1 MIKRLLSRAVP
12 EHEWPVWVLPL
23 AILASFL
30 LSGLI
35 FYATYFGPGIK
46 DLQGISYRPT
56 DDAAR
61 VKVEV
66 GGTLFAV
73 PAHFT
78 RNGQTRRGIELT
90 HAELHALLPD
100 FLPWQKDLAEE
111 FLRTDGQA
119 PLITITLRGMA
130 RAMPEAQI
138 FTALYK
144 PYLNGPG
151 RVRDDGL
158 QAFSFRS
165 DSPYGQ
171 KQIFR
176 ALSTGAQEN
185 RDKAPIFIC
194 DLPEAPNPT
203 CESRFDIG
211 NTAQAS
217 YRFKRVHLSNW
228 AETDQRIKDLIR
240 NFRAAARRVN

>member
-12 EHEWPVWVLPL
+12 EHEWPVWLLPL
-23 AILASFL
+23 SILAAFV

-35 FYATYFGPGIK
+35 FYATYFGPGLQDI
-46 DLQGISYRPT
+46 QGISYRPT

-78 RNGQTRRGIELT
+78 RNGQTRRGVELT

-100 FLPWQKDLAEE
+100 FLPWQRDLAEQ
-111 FLRTDGQA
+111 FLRTDGQSQ
-119 PLITITLRGMA
+119 LITITLRGIS
-130 RAMPEAQI
+130 RAMPETQI
-138 FTALYK
+138 FQALYK
-144 PYLNGPG
+144 PYLSGPG

-158 QAFSFRS
+158 QAFSFRT
-165 DSPYGQ
+165 DSPYRQ

-176 ALSTGAQEN
+176 ALPSGSQES
-185 RDKAPIFIC
+185 RDKAPLFIC
-194 DLPEAPNPT
+194 DMPDVPDPT

-217 YRFKRVHLSNW
+217 YRFKRAHLPNW
-228 AETDQRIKDLIR
+228 AVTDQRIKDLIR
-240 NFRAAARRVN
+240 NFRAAARTVN